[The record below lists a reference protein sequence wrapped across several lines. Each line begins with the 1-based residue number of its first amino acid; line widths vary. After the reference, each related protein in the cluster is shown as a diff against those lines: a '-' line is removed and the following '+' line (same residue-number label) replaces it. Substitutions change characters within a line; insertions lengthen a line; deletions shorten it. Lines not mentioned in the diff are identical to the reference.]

1 MHNNALFDIKRD
13 VSINLDYAFIISTT
27 KLNFR
32 SLKNLAQLKS
42 SGGPA
47 LCSGQRDLLKLYP
60 AGLPYCLVEAMV
72 RSRCMHECA

>member
-47 LCSGQRDLLKLYP
+47 LCSG
-60 AGLPYCLVEAMV
+60 
-72 RSRCMHECA
+72 